1 MELNR
6 LTGPNA
12 GSLKYDILTAL
23 NLAGLNG
30 TPGFQTSMQRLGLIL
45 TARYNWRREE
55 LSIGQREMA
64 RMWGVNE
71 RTAKREVKRWLEA
84 KLLVC
89 TRPGVRGRVAA
100 YRLNLVAVFDV
111 SRPFWPLVGT
121 DFEERMALL
130 NPVQTAKVVQV
141 DFAAKA
147 KPEVETAQDVAPAA
161 VPRSWEAVAARLRSL
176 HPTKFANWIGKLSF
190 VGEDG
195 RSYVLRAESAFA
207 ARYVESHLMKEIA
220 EAVEVE
226 IGPMRRVVIE
236 T

>member
-12 GSLKYDILTAL
+12 GSLKYDILTAIS
-23 NLAGLNG
+23 LAGLNG
-30 TPGFQTSMQRLGLIL
+30 TPGFQTSMQRLGLVL

-55 LSIGQREMA
+55 LSIGQRDMA
-64 RMWGVNE
+64 KMWGVNE

-111 SRPFWPLVGT
+111 SKPFWSLVGP
-121 DFEERMALL
+121 DYEERMALL
-130 NPVQTAKVVQV
+130 NPVQSATVVQV
-141 DFAAKA
+141 DFAARE
-147 KPEVETAQDVAPAA
+147 KPEPAGVTHTAT
-161 VPRSWEAVAARLRSL
+161 PRSWAAVVSRLKSL
-176 HPTKFANWIGKLSF
+176 HPTKFANWIGQLSY
-190 VGEDG
+190 VREEGQA
-195 RSYVLRAESAFA
+195 YVLRAESAFA
-207 ARYVESHLMKEIA
+207 ARYVESHLMKEIV

-226 IGPMRRVVIE
+226 IGPMRRIVIE
-236 T
+236 S